1 MDFVLMIEI
10 LVLVVISI
18 ELFAL
23 YKHMKLEN
31 RMDEHL
37 QNTADRLLRSDEL
50 MKVLDEHMIRLD
62 EHMNKVNEYI
72 TALNDHLTR
81 YDEHVNRLDDLIWKS
96 YLQRTEK
103 GFEENTSGQGK
114 PAKD

>member
-1 MDFVLMIEI
+1 MDFVVTVEI
-10 LVLVVISI
+10 SVLVAISI

-31 RMDEHL
+31 RMDEHI

-50 MKVLDEHMIRLD
+50 MQVLDAHMIKFDDHMIRLD
-62 EHMNKVNEYI
+62 EHMNKVNTYI
-72 TALNDHLTR
+72 TTLNEHLIR

-103 GFEENTSGQGK
+103 GSSC
-114 PAKD
+114 